1 VIVISYQLSVIGKN
15 QKYIRSKKMT
25 KLKEFTGILEI
36 KLEVT
41 LPAKSKK
48 EALEL
53 LENIY
58 PAITLS
64 YGDNIPDLIDWRDN
78 IDYADWELQD

>member
-1 VIVISYQLSVIGKN
+1 MS
-15 QKYIRSKKMT
+15 

-41 LPAKSKK
+41 LPASSKK

-58 PAITLS
+58 PAISLS
-64 YGDNIPDLIDWRDN
+64 YGENMPNLIDWRDN
-78 IDYADWELQD
+78 IDYADWELED

>member
-1 VIVISYQLSVIGKN
+1 
-15 QKYIRSKKMT
+15 MT
-25 KLKEFTGILEI
+25 EI
-36 KLEVT
+36 KEYTGRLTIDLEVT
-41 LPAKSKK
+41 LSAKSKK

-64 YGDNIPDLIDWRDN
+64 YAENEPEPEHLMYWSDN
-78 IDYADWELQD
+78 IDTAEWELED

>member
-1 VIVISYQLSVIGKN
+1 
-15 QKYIRSKKMT
+15 MT
-25 KLKEFTGILEI
+25 KLKEFTGILRIE
-36 KLEVT
+36 LEVT
-41 LPAKSKK
+41 LPAKNKK

-64 YGDNIPDLIDWRDN
+64 YGDEMPNLLDWRDN
-78 IDYADWELQD
+78 IDCVDWELQD

>member
-1 VIVISYQLSVIGKN
+1 
-15 QKYIRSKKMT
+15 MT
-25 KLKEFTGILEI
+25 KLKEFTGILRIE
-36 KLEVT
+36 LEVT

-58 PAITLS
+58 PAISLS
-64 YGDNIPDLIDWRDN
+64 YGDEMPNLLDWRDN
-78 IDYADWELQD
+78 IDYADWELED

>member
-1 VIVISYQLSVIGKN
+1 MKE
-15 QKYIRSKKMT
+15 
-25 KLKEFTGILEI
+25 LKEFTGILEI

-41 LPAKSKK
+41 LPASSKEK
-48 EALEL
+48 ALEL

-64 YGDNIPDLIDWRDN
+64 YGENMPDLIDWRDN
-78 IDYADWELQD
+78 LDYVDWELES

>member
-1 VIVISYQLSVIGKN
+1 
-15 QKYIRSKKMT
+15 MT
-25 KLKEFTGILEI
+25 KLKEFTGILRIE
-36 KLEVT
+36 LEVT
-41 LPAKSKK
+41 LPASSKEK
-48 EALEL
+48 ALEL

-78 IDYADWELQD
+78 IDHVDWELEG

>member
-1 VIVISYQLSVIGKN
+1 
-15 QKYIRSKKMT
+15 MT
-25 KLKEFTGILEI
+25 KLKEFTGILRIE
-36 KLEVT
+36 LEVT

-58 PAITLS
+58 PAISLS
-64 YGDNIPDLIDWRDN
+64 YGENMPNLIDWRDN
-78 IDYADWELQD
+78 LDYADWELED

>member
-1 VIVISYQLSVIGKN
+1 
-15 QKYIRSKKMT
+15 MT
-25 KLKEFTGILEI
+25 KLKEFTGILRIE
-36 KLEVT
+36 LEVT
-41 LPAKSKK
+41 LPASSKE

-64 YGDNIPDLIDWRDN
+64 YGDEMPNLIDWRDN
-78 IDYADWELQD
+78 IEYVDWELED

>member
-1 VIVISYQLSVIGKN
+1 
-15 QKYIRSKKMT
+15 MT
-25 KLKEFTGILEI
+25 KLTEFTGIMRIE
-36 KLEVT
+36 LEVT

-53 LENIY
+53 LNEIY

-64 YGDNIPDLIDWRDN
+64 YGENVPDLIDWRDDL
-78 IDYADWELQD
+78 DYADWELED

>member
-1 VIVISYQLSVIGKN
+1 MGGLIPLLLGV
-15 QKYIRSKKMT
+15 KKMS

-41 LPAKSKK
+41 LPASSKEK
-48 EALEL
+48 ALEL

-58 PAITLS
+58 PAISLS
-64 YGDNIPDLIDWRDN
+64 YGENMPNLIDWRDN
-78 IDYADWELQD
+78 LDYADWELED

>member
-1 VIVISYQLSVIGKN
+1 ML
-15 QKYIRSKKMT
+15 
-25 KLKEFTGILEI
+25 EFTGILEI

-41 LPAKSKK
+41 LPAFNK
-48 EALEL
+48 EDALES

-64 YGDNIPDLIDWRDN
+64 CGATVPDLIDWRDN
-78 IDYADWELQD
+78 IDLAEWKLED

>member
-1 VIVISYQLSVIGKN
+1 
-15 QKYIRSKKMT
+15 MT
-25 KLKEFTGILEI
+25 KLKEFTGILRIE
-36 KLEVT
+36 LEVT
-41 LPAKSKK
+41 LPAKNKK

-64 YGDNIPDLIDWRDN
+64 YGDEMPNLLDWRDN

>member
-1 VIVISYQLSVIGKN
+1 
-15 QKYIRSKKMT
+15 MT

-41 LPAKSKK
+41 LPASSKEK
-48 EALEL
+48 ALEL
-53 LENIY
+53 LESIY

-64 YGDNIPDLIDWRDN
+64 YGDEMPNLLDWRDN
-78 IDYADWELQD
+78 LDCVDWELED

>member
-1 VIVISYQLSVIGKN
+1 
-15 QKYIRSKKMT
+15 MT

-48 EALEL
+48 QALEL
-53 LENIY
+53 LNEIY

-78 IDYADWELQD
+78 IDYADWELED

>member
-1 VIVISYQLSVIGKN
+1 
-15 QKYIRSKKMT
+15 MT
-25 KLKEFTGILEI
+25 ERKEYTGRLKIN
-36 KLEVT
+36 LEVT

-58 PAITLS
+58 PSITLS
-64 YGDNIPDLIDWRDN
+64 FGEKEILDLGWMDDL
-78 IDYADWELQD
+78 DYAEWELED